1 MTNKELYS
9 GPAGDLS
16 ECLYQVSQGNQA
28 AFAQLLRSCWNKVH
42 TQAITYLKD
51 ASLAQEITQDVFIK
65 IWSVRS
71 TLPALENFSNY
82 LFIVSRNEII
92 SALRKKGQGFVDP
105 GPDME
110 ANLMLPD
117 EQLQY
122 KEFHHRLLQASE
134 ELPPVRKQV
143 FKMSRLEGRT
153 YDDIARDLGIS
164 RNGVKDHIVKA
175 LNFLRTRLSI
185 SGTEKIILLL
195 ILSVICCC

>member
-1 MTNKELYS
+1 MTINELYLTP
-9 GPAGDLS
+9 GQNFS

-28 AFAQLLRSCWNKVH
+28 AFAQLLRSCWNKVY

-51 ASLAQEITQDVFIK
+51 PALAQEITQDVFMK

-92 SALRKKGQGFVDP
+92 SALRKKGQGFAN
-105 GPDME
+105 PDKDMV

-122 KEFHHRLLQASE
+122 KEFHHRILLAIE
-134 ELPPVRKQV
+134 ELPPVRKRV
-143 FKMSRLEGRT
+143 FKMSRLEGRS
-153 YDDIARDLGIS
+153 YDEIATELGIS

-175 LNFLRTRLSI
+175 LNFLRTRVAPFFLYFF
-185 SGTEKIILLL
+185 L
-195 ILSVICCC
+195 